1 MARETNC
8 RIAMGRTLFLELVG
22 EIMGQWTRK
31 TIGL

>member
-1 MARETNC
+1 
-8 RIAMGRTLFLELVG
+8 MGRTLFLELVG